1 MDLTLTEMEPFLPA
15 LTPDQTARAE
25 AYASVLGPL
34 LAARYGEKITDAVRP
49 VFASA
54 AADAVMNRFARPLGS
69 VVQQSVG
76 GASVRYDKALL
87 SWFTAEQLS
96 ELDQLVG
103 GGGVRS
109 VRMRAPDGVRDRNRF
124 DASDY
129 PVWGF

>member
-1 MDLTLTEMEPFLPA
+1 MDLTLTDMEPFLPP
-15 LTPDQTARAE
+15 LTTDQTTRAE
-25 AYASVLGPL
+25 AWASVLGVL
-34 LAARYGEKITDAVRP
+34 LGARYGDRITDALRP
-49 VFASA
+49 AFASA
-54 AADAVMNRFARPLGS
+54 AADAIVHRFSRPVGS

-87 SWFTAEQLS
+87 SWFSSEQLA
-96 ELDQLVG
+96 ELDLIVG

-129 PVWGF
+129 PVWG